1 MKKKA
6 ALTLVLALGFISAP
20 TSVKADGAATV
31 TMTFLYSTGAPA
43 SGQEV
48 TCTDQAPSG
57 GGPYPV
63 APQFTY
69 LVADGSGRAT
79 WTPNAQSG
87 HTYRCSNRTA
97 LTPDRCYY
105 WPSASTG
112 NLNLNGG
119 ENLTFTFTSGSEKAV
134 NCPTATPPTTTP
146 TPTSPGSPVTNPTPQ
161 TQTPTTNATTNQT
174 LEATTDQKKGES
186 STKDTSA
193 KKTKATPKTTLQE
206 TEPASSNRW
215 VFFAVPLLVAVAAAA
230 AWILHR
236 KRSARP
242 SQAAYPLAPTQDDTL
257 PNQK

>member
-146 TPTSPGSPVTNPTPQ
+146 TPTSPGSQSQIPRRKPRLQRQMLRPIKLLKQPPIKKRVSRARKTHPPKK
-161 TQTPTTNATTNQT
+161 
-174 LEATTDQKKGES
+174 QKQH
-186 STKDTSA
+186 
-193 KKTKATPKTTLQE
+193 PKPLYKRR
-206 TEPASSNRW
+206 N
-215 VFFAVPLLVAVAAAA
+215 LLVPIAG
-230 AWILHR
+230 
-236 KRSARP
+236 SF
-242 SQAAYPLAPTQDDTL
+242 SQFHY
-257 PNQK
+257 